1 MTFLGI
7 SIGQP
12 HVVCVQFFKLRL
24 GNVWGS
30 ILLIG
35 CYFAQHFSRY
45 LIFAELETISLVP
58 LVAKNFTT
66 LSDKGIEIK
75 LDPLS
80 IFDVS
85 DRL

>member
-7 SIGQP
+7 RIGQT

-35 CYFAQHFSRY
+35 RYSAQDFSRY
-45 LIFAELETISLVP
+45 LILAELETISLVP